1 MKTANAPAALTRAA
15 SIPFRWVN
23 GVWEAPTPAEL
34 YAMSNATVVYVS
46 ASGTATIKAVGVS
59 RASH

>member
-1 MKTANAPAALTRAA
+1 VKTANAAAPSTKAA
-15 SIPFRWVN
+15 SIPFRQVN

-34 YAMSNATVVYVS
+34 YAMSNATIVYVS

-59 RASH
+59 RTAH